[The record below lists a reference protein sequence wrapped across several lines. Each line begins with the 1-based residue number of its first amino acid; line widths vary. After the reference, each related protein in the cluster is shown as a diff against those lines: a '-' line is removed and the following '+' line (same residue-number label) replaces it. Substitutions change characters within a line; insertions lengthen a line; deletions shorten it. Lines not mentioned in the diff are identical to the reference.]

1 MSNNLYIT
9 MPAYNEAANIEETI
23 KQWHA
28 VVKKISAD
36 SRLVIVNDGSKDNTY
51 EIMERLK
58 DKYSQL
64 VPVTK
69 KNSGHGSTLLFAYNY
84 CIKADADYIFQTDS
98 DGQTD
103 PDEFWQFWE
112 KRKEYDFII
121 GYRKQR
127 QDGFTRV
134 VVTKTLKLLVWLI
147 FGEVVKDPNT
157 PFRLMNAKKLKPIL
171 EIIPNDF
178 FLSNVII
185 SMLVVKRKEKY
196 FWLPISFKS
205 RQGGVNS
212 INLQKIMKIGYKAI
226 ADFKTVKQNLKKH

>member
-23 KQWHA
+23 KQWYPI
-28 VVKKISAD
+28 VEKISSD

-58 DKYSQL
+58 DKYSQFI
-64 VPVTK
+64 PITK
-69 KNSGHGSTLLFAYNY
+69 KNSGHGSTLLFAYDY
-84 CIKADADYIFQTDS
+84 CINADADYIFQTDS
-98 DGQTD
+98 DGQTN

-112 KRKEYDFII
+112 KRKEYDFLI
-121 GYRKQR
+121 GCRKQR
-127 QDGFTRV
+127 QDGFSRV
-134 VVTKTLKLLVWLI
+134 IVTKTLKILVWLI

-157 PFRLMNAKKLKPIL
+157 PFRLMNTEKLKSIL
-171 EIIPNDF
+171 KIIPKDF

-185 SMLVVKRKEKY
+185 SMLVVKKKEKY
-196 FWLPISFKS
+196 LWLPISFKN

-212 INLQKIMKIGYKAI
+212 INLRNIINIGFKAI
-226 ADFKTVKQNLKKH
+226 ADFYKVKQKTNK